1 MDRELLHKAS
11 RGDEPA
17 LQSLLERHLDGLHA
31 YIRLQAGDLIRRK
44 ESVSDLVQ
52 SVCCEVL
59 QEADNFDYRGEP
71 QFRRW
76 LYTAALRKVIDK
88 NRYYRAGK
96 RDVVREVSG
105 IHVPQGSAQDS
116 RLLRAYGD
124 FCTPS
129 REAIVQ
135 EELARIENAFQ
146 ALPEHYR
153 EVVTMS
159 RIWRFTNRQIAEELD
174 KTEDAVRM
182 LLGRALARFSSLLE
196 RAKPSGDE
204 RSVTPPSGAPSGE
217 AEMQA

>member
-1 MDRELLHKAS
+1 VDRELLHKAS
-11 RGDEPA
+11 RGDPPA
-17 LQSLLERHLDGLHA
+17 LKTLLERHLDGLHA

-59 QEADNFDYRGEP
+59 QEADNFDYQGEP

-76 LYTAALRKVIDK
+76 LYTAALHKVIDK

-96 RDVVREVSG
+96 RDAKREVSREQ
-105 IHVPQGSAQDS
+105 ISEGSAQDS
-116 RLLRAYGD
+116 RLLHAYGD

-135 EELARIENAFQ
+135 EELTRIEVAFQ
-146 ALPEHYR
+146 ELPEHYR
-153 EVVTMS
+153 EVITMS
-159 RIWRFTNRQIAEELD
+159 RIWRFTNSQIADELN
-174 KTEDAVRM
+174 KTEDSVRM

-196 RAKPSGDE
+196 RTK
-204 RSVTPPSGAPSGE
+204 PPSSGE
-217 AEMQA
+217 VPPASS

>member
-1 MDRELLHKAS
+1 MDRELLQKAS

-59 QEADNFDYRGEP
+59 QEAENFDYRGEP

-96 RDVVREVSG
+96 RDAMREVSG
-105 IHVPQGSAQDS
+105 VNLPQGSAQDS
-116 RLLRAYGD
+116 RLLRVYGD

-146 ALPEHYR
+146 QLPDHYR
-153 EVVTMS
+153 EIVTMS
-159 RIWRFTNRQIAEELD
+159 RIWRFTNRQIAEELG

-196 RAKPSGDE
+196 ANKPDE
-204 RSVTPPSGAPSGE
+204 TKGKSSSSETEG
-217 AEMQA
+217 